1 MTGSLFVKV
10 DAEQHQVI
18 RGLYGHSNRRPW
30 AERNREALLE
40 WLNHHPEVAGE

>member
-10 DAEQHQVI
+10 DAEQHQLI
-18 RGLYGHSNRRPW
+18 RGLYGHSNRRPL
-30 AERNREALLE
+30 ARSREALLE